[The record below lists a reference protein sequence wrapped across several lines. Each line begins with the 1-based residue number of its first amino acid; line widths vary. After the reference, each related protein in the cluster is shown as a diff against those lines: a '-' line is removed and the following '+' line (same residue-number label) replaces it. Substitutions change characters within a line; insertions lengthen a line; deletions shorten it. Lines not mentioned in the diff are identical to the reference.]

1 MKNASVT
8 PAVTVTFDEFDD
20 ASALVWA
27 ESQLDIE
34 YREDLGDLG
43 FDERS
48 IVESVVSGVLNRL
61 GEELF
66 ERGLRSG
73 SF

>member
-8 PAVTVTFDEFDD
+8 PDVTVTFDEFDD
-20 ASALVWA
+20 ASVLVWA

-48 IVESVVSGVLNRL
+48 IVESVVSGVLNRI

-66 ERGLRSG
+66 ERGPRSA